1 MGPDHPR
8 PLHARARARFVPIL
22 SVTIAAA
29 LALGII
35 GQIHAVTGTPEL
47 RSGAARSSG
56 VRQNPQSVFVAEIDH
71 PVGLAATSSELL
83 ATTYASTTIDS
94 IVGDGG
100 YTTFS
105 TVPDLDPNCTV
116 MSISISP
123 GFGGFQKNYVFVAQ
137 GPWIFSINP
146 TGRSVKLFTSLD
158 SESGG
163 SPVPTGLTFD
173 TVGSFGYQLI
183 ATAQPG
189 DVYTI
194 SSSGQ
199 TQLLTSVNASALV
212 GPTVAPLS
220 FGAVGGDL
228 LVSTSGAPG
237 NNVLAITPD
246 GSVDYLAYWPG
257 ATSVT
262 TAPAHPCDWEGTSA
276 SYFLAL
282 NTSDEIVGLASSSLI
297 AGQGYVTS
305 AIGIEA
311 PVGVGSFTS
320 AGGEAQAFYNTS
332 DEIWSSA
339 WANCPVFGQVVQI
352 SNGNWYPYEM
362 AYDPVDRDMY
372 VTDNESDQVFFFDPE
387 SEIIGQATVGTDP
400 TGVAYDAANSE
411 MLVSNSLSD
420 NVSIFNAS
428 TNEVTG
434 SIPVGTDP
442 QGIAYDPADADAY
455 VADNGSNNL
464 TVIDAANQTVASVPT
479 GPEPF
484 GVAYD
489 EANGYIYVADLGG
502 SITVVDGERVV
513 STIPVD
519 GAATG
524 LAQNALSNGR
534 MFATIYGSSQV
545 ARLSPHQVL
554 AYLPV
559 GADPFAIALDPR
571 LGDLVVVNHANG
583 TLTILHGP
591 STVLGTVQFGEPGGP
606 WGIAYDPA
614 NGLIYVAGELVGD
627 PRTIG
632 GGEG

>member
-1 MGPDHPR
+1 MRGDHGIAFPKR
-8 PLHARARARFVPIL
+8 GRSRFVPVV
-22 SVTIAAA
+22 SVAIATA
-29 LALGII
+29 LALGIF
-35 GQIHAVTGTPEL
+35 GQIHAVTGAPVFG
-47 RSGAARSSG
+47 SAANAPSNPRE
-56 VRQNPQSVFVAEIDH
+56 NPQSVFVAEINH

-83 ATTYASTTIDS
+83 ATTYGSTTIDS

-100 YTTFS
+100 YTTFA

-116 MSISISP
+116 MSLAISP

-146 TGRSVKLFTSLD
+146 TGRSVHLFTSLD
-158 SESGG
+158 SESGD

-173 TVGSFGYQLI
+173 TVGTFGYQLI
-183 ATAQPG
+183 ATSQYG
-189 DVYTI
+189 EVYTI

-199 TQLLTSVNASALV
+199 TQILTAVNATALV
-212 GPTVAPLS
+212 GPSVAPLS
-220 FGAVGGDL
+220 FGSVGGDL

-237 NNVLAITPD
+237 NNVLAITPN
-246 GSVDYLAYWPG
+246 GNVDYFADWPG

-262 TAPAHPCDWEGTSA
+262 TAPAHPCNWEGSSA

-305 AIGIEA
+305 AIGIES
-311 PVGVGSFTS
+311 PVGIGNFTS
-320 AGGEAQAFYNTS
+320 AGGDAQTFYSSS
-332 DEIWSSA
+332 DQIWAST
-339 WANCPVFGQVVQI
+339 WANCPAFGQVVEI

-372 VTDNESDQVFFFDPE
+372 VTDNESNQVYFFDPE
-387 SEIIGQATVGTDP
+387 SEVIGQATVGTDP

-420 NVSIFNAS
+420 NVSIFDAS

-442 QGIAYDPADADAY
+442 QGIAYDPGDGDAY
-455 VADNGSNNL
+455 VADNGTNNL
-464 TVIDAANQTVASVPT
+464 TVIDSANQTVASVAT
-479 GPEPF
+479 GAEPF

-489 EANGYIYVADLGG
+489 EANGYIYVADYGG
-502 SITVVDGERVV
+502 SITVVNGRSLVA
-513 STIPVD
+513 TIPVD
-519 GAATG
+519 GPATG
-524 LAQNALSNGR
+524 IAQNALTNGR
-534 MFATIYGSSQV
+534 MFATIYGTSQV

-554 AYLPV
+554 AYLPA
-559 GADPFAIALDPR
+559 GANPFAIALDPR
-571 LGDLVVVNHANG
+571 IGDLVIVNHANG

-591 STVLGTVQFGEPGGP
+591 STVLDTVQFGEPGGP

-632 GGEG
+632 GGGG